1 MRKKNRWCYFL
12 SYCKMVLS
20 IGVLFIVCIF
30 HFSAHVNAF
39 LLNSHAIRCD
49 NGFSFLSRSLVR
61 SAFIISSLEKRTM
74 KKKNYLWLHLIHSH
88 DKFLLSSYFT
98 LLLHASDAFSTL
110 DLFHLVMHLVRVSL
124 LSIFFS
130 ASIFSLT
137 NSLSTFTTFN
147 ELQIFCVCFSFVIL
161 KIQLDLDDSLFS
173 MSVRQKP

>member
-110 DLFHLVMHLVRVSL
+110 DLFHLVMHLVRVSF
-124 LSIFFS
+124 LSIPFFGKYFKLNEFTLNIHNIQRI
-130 ASIFSLT
+130 ANFLRVFQYCNIE
-137 NSLSTFTTFN
+137 NSTWSGWFT
-147 ELQIFCVCFSFVIL
+147 I
-161 KIQLDLDDSLFS
+161 
-173 MSVRQKP
+173 